1 MENYTNPQT
10 SNPDVNQVEAF
21 LGFFNTPE
29 HHARV
34 KKARQKQTF
43 HYWKTRLT
51 IDALLIALG
60 FVLGIILI

>member
-1 MENYTNPQT
+1 MKTTTNLRT
-10 SNPDVNQVEAF
+10 LHDSHNTDSVLN
-21 LGFFNTPE
+21 FFNTPE

-34 KKARQKQTF
+34 NKARQKQAL

-60 FVLGIILI
+60 FVLGIVLI